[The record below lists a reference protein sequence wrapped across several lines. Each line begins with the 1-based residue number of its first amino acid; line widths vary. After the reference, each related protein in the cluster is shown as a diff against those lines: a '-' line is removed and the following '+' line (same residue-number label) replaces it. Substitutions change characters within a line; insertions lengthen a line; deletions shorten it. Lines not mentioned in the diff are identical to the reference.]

1 MPLRDGFSRLDIIGR
16 GPLETEVKRRA
27 SACAQFHF
35 LGVKTNREVQERMR
49 TGDLLVLPSL
59 YDGWGTVVNEAL
71 QNGMRV
77 LCSDACGASVLLDGC
92 VRGASFPAA
101 SMDCT
106 VRSLSVPMFST
117 SAEQC
122 PTICSTSRKS
132 SAMMGEPPKAS
143 VMLAQSLTVT

>member
-1 MPLRDGFSRLDIIGR
+1 M
-16 GPLETEVKRRA
+16 ETEVKRRA

-101 SMDCT
+101 SRENMREALPTDC
-106 VRSLSVPMFST
+106 RRENLP
-117 SAEQC
+117 
-122 PTICSTSRKS
+122 
-132 SAMMGEPPKAS
+132 
-143 VMLAQSLTVT
+143 